1 MRIVVLMK
9 QVPDT
14 DEEWSLDVSTG
25 LLNRQKSELIPDE
38 INERALAVALAYKD
52 AHKDTEIIILAMG
65 PDAAGKALQKGL
77 QCGAD
82 SAIHITDQQLR
93 GSDAL
98 RTATVLAAAL
108 KTMSFDLV
116 ITGNASSDGNGGVVP
131 AMISEVLGLPM
142 LGAVHSI
149 KIKEDSI
156 AAVQDDGRL
165 RTSIRCT
172 IPALISVSERSAEP
186 RFPTFKG
193 IISAKRKKMTALTLA
208 DLEDIEGSRSTVLS
222 VSKRPERTAG
232 KKIFDDGDA
241 GTQLAAFL
249 ASSQLI

>member
-1 MRIVVLMK
+1 MKIVVLIK

-14 DEEWSLDVSTG
+14 DEGMGLDVSTG
-25 LLNRQKSELIPDE
+25 LLERQKNELIPDE
-38 INERALAVALAYKD
+38 INERALAVALSYKD
-52 AHKDTEIIILAMG
+52 AHKDTEVVVLSMG

-82 SAIHITDQQLR
+82 SAIHITDPELS

-131 AMISEVLGLPM
+131 AMVSEFLGLPL

-149 KIKEDSI
+149 RISADSI
-156 AAVQDDGRL
+156 SAEREEGRS
-165 RTSIRCT
+165 RTSIRSA
-172 IPALISVSERSAEP
+172 IPALISVTERSAEP

-193 IISAKRKKMTALTLA
+193 IISAKRKKVTSLSLA
-208 DLEDIEGSRSTVLS
+208 DLRDVEGSHSAVLS
-222 VSKRPERTAG
+222 VNKRPERMAG
-232 KKIFDDGDA
+232 VKIFDDGDA

>member
-1 MRIVVLMK
+1 MRIAVLMK

-14 DEEWSLDVSTG
+14 DEEWGLDVSTG
-25 LLNRQKSELIPDE
+25 LLNRQNSELIPDE
-38 INERALAVALAYKD
+38 INERALAVALSYKD

-82 SAIHITDQQLR
+82 SAVHIIDQQLK

-108 KTMSFDLV
+108 KTINLDLV
-116 ITGNASSDGNGGVVP
+116 IAGNASSDGNGGVVP

-142 LGAVHSI
+142 LGTVHSI

-165 RTSIRCT
+165 HTSIRCT

-193 IISAKRKKMTALTLA
+193 IISAKRKKITALTLA

-222 VSKRPERTAG
+222 VSKRPERAAG
-232 KKIFDDGDA
+232 MKIFDDGDA

-249 ASSQLI
+249 ASSELI